1 VLLVRIDALVSPGI
15 RLARRFQ
22 GNMRPLV
29 RWGSVLA
36 VFGGLAF
43 WMRRS
48 RQRKPIDPHSLGTMT
63 SQWFVDRRYDL

>member
-1 VLLVRIDALVSPGI
+1 
-15 RLARRFQ
+15 
-22 GNMRPLV
+22 MRPYV

-48 RQRKPIDPHSLGTMT
+48 RQRKPIDPYSLGTMT
-63 SQWFVDRRYDL
+63 SQWFVDRRHDL